1 MRNRSEIMDFNKI
14 LWPSRRA
21 DKSAPTAASPPVS
34 DIPFHL
40 LTYIISSVLTCAD
53 KEFSMSPLPS
63 SSGMRIFGIVWF
75 GQFVSLI
82 GSGLTS
88 FVLGLWVYQLTGS
101 VTQFALILFSGTLP
115 RILLSPLAGALA
127 DRWDRRWM

>member
-1 MRNRSEIMDFNKI
+1 
-14 LWPSRRA
+14 
-21 DKSAPTAASPPVS
+21 
-34 DIPFHL
+34 
-40 LTYIISSVLTCAD
+40 
-53 KEFSMSPLPS
+53 MSPLLS
-63 SSGMRIFGIVWF
+63 SSGMRIFGIVWL

-101 VTQFALILFSGTLP
+101 VTQFALILLSGTLP

-127 DRWDRRWM
+127 DRWDRRWDDGHGRHDRRFAINRHNADVEG

>member
-1 MRNRSEIMDFNKI
+1 MS
-14 LWPSRRA
+14 
-21 DKSAPTAASPPVS
+21 
-34 DIPFHL
+34 L
-40 LTYIISSVLTCAD
+40 LTSSRSMHV
-53 KEFSMSPLPS
+53 FS
-63 SSGMRIFGIVWF
+63 IVWF

-115 RILLSPLAGALA
+115 RILLSPLAGTLA
-127 DRWDRRWM
+127 DRWDRRWMMLLSDAGSALSVL